1 MYCLSTTD
9 IDECSETP
17 GICGKQ
23 TVCTNVPGTFY
34 CSCPDGFFPSTGIVW
49 TLGVS
54 FCQSELWMQSVT
66 VYTVHCNM
74 MCPMTSTCFSCH
86 FPLHWLNR
94 SSGDF
99 RCDTTPRGKYCQE
112 QSGTFKERTILETK
126 KNANIKT
133 LLCKIHNNITKA
145 TVISVTCHQIARVN
159 VGTFLQTR
167 EYVETLH
174 LICWN
179 ISLRFSFWSFV
190 ESRLCLWSG

>member
-1 MYCLSTTD
+1 MHRCVNMLTTLVAFNSTIISFTTMYCLSTTD

-126 KNANIKT
+126 KMQT
-133 LLCKIHNNITKA
+133 LRHYCVKYTI
-145 TVISVTCHQIARVN
+145 ISQK
-159 VGTFLQTR
+159 QQ
-167 EYVETLH
+167 
-174 LICWN
+174 
-179 ISLRFSFWSFV
+179 
-190 ESRLCLWSG
+190 